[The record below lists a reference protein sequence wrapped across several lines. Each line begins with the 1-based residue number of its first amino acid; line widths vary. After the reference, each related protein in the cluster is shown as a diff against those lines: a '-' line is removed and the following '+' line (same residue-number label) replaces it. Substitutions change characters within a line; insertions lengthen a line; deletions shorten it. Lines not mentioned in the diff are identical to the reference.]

1 MHTDAFAYK
10 SMQEVQI
17 MKIKIK
23 KIIKIGT
30 ILTIKKKKEKE
41 IRFPHKIAENLW
53 KAVCKTFAYVES
65 IENSYAAFFRSP
77 T

>member
-30 ILTIKKKKEKE
+30 ILIIKKEK
-41 IRFPHKIAENLW
+41 RKRNPFSTQNCGKP
-53 KAVCKTFAYVES
+53 VES
-65 IENSYAAFFRSP
+65 CVQNFRICGKY
-77 T
+77 